1 MKYAIK
7 DLVTAQLYCN
17 LSMDD
22 VTTMLKVSKSTITK
36 SFTED
41 KLIKNRFKVIREVG
55 DVENKNK
62 FPLELLNEWDR
73 VCRRFRVHYG
83 QMEVT
88 K

>member
-7 DLVTAQLYCN
+7 DLVTTQLYSN

-41 KLIKNRFKVIREVG
+41 KLIRNRFKVIREVG

-62 FPLELLNEWDR
+62 FPMELLNEWDR
-73 VCRRFRVHYG
+73 VARKFRVYYG